1 MTDDTTAQVDP
12 TTDGDARADGGVER
26 YEHSRLY
33 RWLDARLDL
42 DDDSFGKAFPDDRY
56 GSFLLGEVALFSFV
70 ILAATGTFL
79 GLMYT
84 PHASEV
90 VYQGQVAK
98 YAGQSVPG
106 AFASVLRISY
116 DVRFGMF
123 VRMAHHWAAYLFLAA
138 IGLHMFRVFFT
149 GAYRNPREPNWL
161 VGSGLLMLALGEGY
175 FGYALPYDDFS
186 QTATTIGFKMTASI
200 PVVGTAL
207 KNLIFGGD
215 FPANA
220 TYILPRFFFYHVYLL
235 PALIVGLVGL
245 HMFIL
250 LRQKHTEHPSSSR
263 EVDRPDG
270 PAPDDDSVVLG
281 VPMWP
286 NQVAMSVVVFLFT
299 AAIVSF
305 LAALFPVQR
314 VAIIGPA
321 SPLTQPSGVRPDW
334 FFMWVFGA
342 LKMTPSVFMG
352 YGRFV
357 GGVLFPTVV
366 IGVMALW
373 AFIDR
378 HDDPIHFT
386 ANPLDRPMPTAVGV
400 AAISMIIVLSIAGM
414 DTFVAETLGTSAD
427 AIYPYMLGATLLVP
441 PLEGLIVYY
450 ALRRRQARGG
460 D

>member
-1 MTDDTTAQVDP
+1 MTDDTQP
-12 TTDGDARADGGVER
+12 TDAHTDGGVDR

-33 RWLDARLDL
+33 RWIDARLDL

-84 PHASEV
+84 PVTSEV

-106 AFASVLRISY
+106 AFASILRISY

-123 VRMAHHWAAYLFLAA
+123 IRMAHHWAAYIFVAA

-161 VGSGLLMLALGEGY
+161 IGSGLMLLALGEGY

-186 QTATTIGFKMTASI
+186 QTATTIGFQMTASI
-200 PVVGTAL
+200 PVVGTML

-220 TYILPRFFFYHVYLL
+220 TYIPPRFFFYHVFLL
-235 PALIVGLVGL
+235 PAIIMGLIGL

-250 LRQKHTEHPSSSR
+250 LRQKHTEHPESSR
-263 EVDRPDG
+263 DTSPIGPD
-270 PAPDDDSVVLG
+270 PDDESVVVG
-281 VPMWP
+281 MPMWP
-286 NQVAMSVVVFLFT
+286 NQVAMSVIVFLFT

-342 LKMTPSVFMG
+342 LKMTPNVFLG
-352 YGRFV
+352 YGRFI

-373 AFIDR
+373 VFVDR
-378 HDDPIHFT
+378 HDEPIHFT

-414 DTFVAETLGTSAD
+414 DTFVAETLGTTAD
-427 AIYPYMLGATLLVP
+427 AIFPYMLGMTLLVP
-441 PLEGLIVYY
+441 LAEGAIVYY
-450 ALRRRQARGG
+450 ALRRRLARKGAAG
-460 D
+460 DVR

>member
-1 MTDDTTAQVDP
+1 MSDDTTPSDADA
-12 TTDGDARADGGVER
+12 DDARTDGGVER

-42 DDDSFGKAFPDDRY
+42 DDESFGKAFPDDRY

-84 PHASEV
+84 PHASDV

-123 VRMAHHWAAYLFLAA
+123 IRMAHHWAAYLFLAA

-161 VGSGLLMLALGEGY
+161 IGSGLMLLALGEGY

-186 QTATTIGFKMTASI
+186 ETATTIGFQMTASI
-200 PVVGTAL
+200 PVVGTTL

-220 TYILPRFFFYHVYLL
+220 TYILPRFFFYHVFLL
-235 PALIVGLVGL
+235 PAIIAGLIGL

-250 LRQKHTEHPSSSR
+250 LRQKHTEHPESSR
-263 EVDRPDG
+263 DEDRPGG
-270 PAPDDDSVVLG
+270 PDPDDDGVVLG

-334 FFMWVFGA
+334 FFMWVFGS
-342 LKMTPSVFMG
+342 LKMTPGIFFG
-352 YGRFV
+352 YGRFI

-378 HDDPIHFT
+378 HDEPVHFT

-427 AIYPYMLGATLLVP
+427 AIFPYLLGMTLLVP
-441 PLEGLIVYY
+441 PAEGLVVYY
-450 ALRRRQARGG
+450 ALRRRLARKEE
-460 D
+460 